1 MKLEGKVAVVTG
13 GAGGIGEALAR
24 AFAAEGARAVVV
36 ADIDG
41 EQAERVAAEI
51 DAASDTP
58 AVALRVDAGAEADV
72 TELVRR
78 TELAFGPIDLFCANA
93 GIMVVGG
100 VEAPDEAWERI
111 WRVNVASHIYA
122 ARAVLPGM
130 LARGEGYLLHT
141 ASAAG
146 LLTQLGSAPYSVTKH
161 AVVGLAE
168 WLSITHGDAGIRV
181 SCLCPQAVETAM
193 TGGARAGGRTAG
205 DGASGAARDGIL
217 APEAVAEAVVAG
229 LDAEQFL
236 ILPHP
241 EVATYEQR
249 RAGDRERWLRGMR
262 RAQAAMVAAW
272 QSIAR
277 DTGRDAARDTPRGT
291 GRDTAGA
298 GRP

>member
-1 MKLEGKVAVVTG
+1 MELRDRVAVVTG
-13 GAGGIGEALAR
+13 GGGGIGEGLCR

-41 EQAERVAAEI
+41 AAAERVAADI
-51 DAASDTP
+51 AATGGTASLGL
-58 AVALRVDAGAEADV
+58 AVDAGAEPDV
-72 TELVRR
+72 RALVAR
-78 TELAFGPIDLFCANA
+78 TEDEFGTVDLFCANA
-93 GIMVVGG
+93 GIITIGG
-100 VEAPDEAWERI
+100 VEVPDEAWDRI

-122 ARAVLPGM
+122 ARAVLPSM

-168 WLSITHGDAGIRV
+168 WLSITHGDAGVRV
-181 SCLCPQAVETAM
+181 SCLCPQAVATAM
-193 TGGARAGGRTAG
+193 TGGARASVGEDGVQSTAG
-205 DGASGAARDGIL
+205 RDGIL
-217 APEAVAEAVVAG
+217 SPEQVAEVVVEG
-229 LDAEQFL
+229 LRDERFL

-262 RAQAAMVAAW
+262 RVWAQMAAAW
-272 QSIAR
+272 RQ
-277 DTGRDAARDTPRGT
+277 
-291 GRDTAGA
+291 
-298 GRP
+298 

>member
-1 MKLEGKVAVVTG
+1 VKLEGKVVVVTG
-13 GAGGIGEALAR
+13 GGGGIGEAMAR
-24 AFAAEGARAVVV
+24 AFAAEGARAVIV

-41 EQAERVAAEI
+41 DEAERVVAEI
-51 DAASDTP
+51 DATTGVP
-58 AVALRVDAGAEADV
+58 AVGARVDAGDEADV
-72 TELVRR
+72 AELVRR
-78 TELAFGPIDLFCANA
+78 TELAFGPVDLFCANA

-168 WLSITHGDAGIRV
+168 WLSITHGDAGVRV

-193 TGGARAGGRTAG
+193 TGGARAGGRRAG

-217 APEAVAEAVVAG
+217 APTEVARAVVAG
-229 LDAEQFL
+229 LDAEEFL

-262 RAQAAMVAAW
+262 RAHAAMMAAW
-272 QSIAR
+272 RALASAPP
-277 DTGRDAARDTPRGT
+277 DTAEAGVS
-291 GRDTAGA
+291 AGA
-298 GRP
+298 GRQ

>member
-1 MKLEGKVAVVTG
+1 MKLQGKVAVVTG
-13 GAGGIGEALAR
+13 GGGGIGEALAR
-24 AFAAEGARAVVV
+24 AFAAEDARAVVV

-41 EQAERVAAEI
+41 DQAERVAAEI
-51 DAASDTP
+51 DGATGVP
-58 AVALRVDAGAEADV
+58 AVALRVDAGAAADV
-72 TELVRR
+72 VELVRR
-78 TELAFGPIDLFCANA
+78 TEHAFGPIDLFCANA

-100 VEAPDEAWERI
+100 VEAPAEAWERI

-217 APEAVAEAVVAG
+217 APAAVAEAVVAG

-262 RAQAAMVAAW
+262 RAQAAMVSAW

-277 DTGRDAARDTPRGT
+277 ETGRDAARDTAD
-291 GRDTAGA
+291 DTAHDAAGA
-298 GRP
+298 GRS

>member
-1 MKLEGKVAVVTG
+1 MKLEGKVVVVTG
-13 GAGGIGEALAR
+13 GGGGIGEAMAR
-24 AFAAEGARAVVV
+24 AFAAESARAVVV

-41 EQAERVAAEI
+41 DEAERVVADI
-51 DAASDTP
+51 DAATGVP
-58 AVALRVDAGAEADV
+58 AVGARVDAGDEADV
-72 TELVRR
+72 AELVRR
-78 TELAFGPIDLFCANA
+78 TELAFGPVDLFCANA

-168 WLSITHGDAGIRV
+168 WLSITHGDAGVRV

-193 TGGARAGGRTAG
+193 TGGARAGGRRAG

-217 APEAVAEAVVAG
+217 APTEVARAVVAG

-272 QSIAR
+272 RALASDAPG
-277 DTGRDAARDTPRGT
+277 DTAEAGVRASAGAARP
-291 GRDTAGA
+291 
-298 GRP
+298 

>member
-1 MKLEGKVAVVTG
+1 MELRDRVAVVTG
-13 GAGGIGEALAR
+13 GGGGIGEGLCR

-41 EQAERVAAEI
+41 DAAERVAKDI
-51 DAASDTP
+51 DAAAEGGTR
-58 AVALRVDAGAEADV
+58 ALGLEADAGSEPDV
-72 TELVRR
+72 IALVAR
-78 TELAFGPIDLFCANA
+78 TEEEFGPVDLFCANA
-93 GIMVVGG
+93 GIIAVGG
-100 VEAPDEAWERI
+100 VEVADEVWERM

-122 ARAVLPGM
+122 ARAVLPAM

-168 WLSITHGDAGIRV
+168 WLAITHGDSGVRF
-181 SCLCPQAVETAM
+181 SCLCPQAVATAM
-193 TGGARAGGRTAG
+193 AGGARASVGDTGVESTAG
-205 DGASGAARDGIL
+205 RDGIL
-217 APEAVAEAVVAG
+217 SPDQVAATVVEG
-229 LDAEQFL
+229 LREERFL

-262 RAQAAMVAAW
+262 RVQAAMVAAW
-272 QSIAR
+272 
-277 DTGRDAARDTPRGT
+277 RG
-291 GRDTAGA
+291 
-298 GRP
+298 

>member
-1 MKLEGKVAVVTG
+1 MKLEGKVVVVTG
-13 GAGGIGEALAR
+13 GGGGIGEAMAR
-24 AFAAEGARAVVV
+24 AFAAESARAVVV

-41 EQAERVAAEI
+41 DEAERVVADI
-51 DAASDTP
+51 DAATGVP
-58 AVALRVDAGAEADV
+58 AVGARVDAGDEADV
-72 TELVRR
+72 AELVRR
-78 TELAFGPIDLFCANA
+78 TELAFGPVDLFCANA

-130 LARGEGYLLHT
+130 LARGSGYLLHT

-168 WLSITHGDAGIRV
+168 WLSITHGDAGVRV

-193 TGGARAGGRTAG
+193 TGGARAGGRRAG

-217 APEAVAEAVVAG
+217 APAEVARAVVAG

-272 QSIAR
+272 RALASDAP
-277 DTGRDAARDTPRGT
+277 GDAAEAGVSAS
-291 GRDTAGA
+291 AGA